1 MKSTEILLLPFTFNH
16 SESTDLL
23 DFKTTCHFEES
34 PINLCSQFK
43 LLGYGEIQVFT
54 QY

>member
-1 MKSTEILLLPFTFNH
+1 MPFTFNH

-23 DFKTTCHFEES
+23 DFKNTRHFEES
-34 PINLCSQFK
+34 PINLCSQFN
-43 LLGYGEIQVFT
+43 LLGSGKIQAFT